1 MEVVR
6 APRQRK
12 GWVGGMDNGCLLI
25 SRVVFQYF

>member
-6 APRQRK
+6 ALRQRE
-12 GWVGGMDNGCLLI
+12 GWVEGIDNGCLLI